1 MSSTHGG
8 KARAMGTKFGP
19 PGFVEDFRG
28 PQNLVQKGP
37 VYLSAS
43 HPLLLLYLL
52 QVTITVCNSS
62 QNLCHALA
70 LISQVVQ
77 LVKLLPDLLHC
88 RVLHM
93 RGLGNASSA
102 VFLT

>member
-1 MSSTHGG
+1 
-8 KARAMGTKFGP
+8 MGAKQGQWGP
-19 PGFVEDFRG
+19 NLVPRDLSRTFEV
-28 PQNLVQKGP
+28 PKNLVQKGP